1 MRESLNLATAG
12 VTRIKKRAIIPVE
25 DLAGYCDDL
34 LTSRSAWPTPILTLH
49 ATASEFIERFGG
61 ARFAND
67 TQHPSL

>member
-34 LTSRSAWPTPILTLH
+34 LTKP
-49 ATASEFIERFGG
+49 ERL
-61 ARFAND
+61 AD
-67 TQHPSL
+67 PQS